1 MVNFEKI
8 ISELTFKTSR
18 SSGAGG
24 QNVNKVETKVELLWN
39 IAQSEGVSGELK
51 GKFAERLAK
60 HRNAK
65 GEISVTC
72 DTSRSQLKNKETAII
87 KLRKLL
93 ENTLK
98 EPKKRIATKPTKTAI
113 ERQKTAKIKR
123 SEIKQN
129 RSAKF
134 IQLLFYVITSKVM
147 LSV

>member
-1 MVNFEKI
+1 MINFEKI
-8 ISELTFKTSR
+8 FSELTFKTSR
-18 SSGAGG
+18 SSGSGG

-39 IAQSEGVSGELK
+39 IVKSESLSDELK
-51 GKFAERLAK
+51 EKFTVRLAK
-60 HRNAK
+60 YRNAK

-93 ENTLK
+93 ENALK
-98 EPKKRIATKPTKTAI
+98 EPKKRIATKPTKSAI

-134 IQLLFYVITSKVM
+134 IQLLF
-147 LSV
+147 